1 MALRPGGYR
10 ERAGHRVGKGRRAAA
25 LAVAAGVGALLAAGV
40 PSSAYV
46 IGEEAIFANVPFP
59 FEAAGRALPPGVYR
73 LGHRVGP
80 FASVMLSSRDGKV
93 RVPLLAL
100 ERPDRS
106 HAPDAPAAGLV
117 FDKFGERH
125 VLAEVWLPG
134 LSGFRLRTTETPPPQ
149 VTVGAIEQP

>member
-1 MALRPGGYR
+1 MSLD
-10 ERAGHRVGKGRRAAA
+10 VGRLLDRSGFGAPTRRRRAL
-25 LAVAAGVGALLAAGV
+25 LAVAACVGAIVAAGL

-59 FEAAGRALPPGVYR
+59 FEAGSRSLPPGIYR

-100 ERPDRS
+100 ERPDRTHS
-106 HAPDAPAAGLV
+106 PDAPAAGLV
-117 FDKFGERH
+117 FDKIGDRH
-125 VLAEVWLPG
+125 VLAEVWLTG
-134 LSGFRLRTTETPPPQ
+134 LSGFRLRSTKPPPVQ